1 MSGMPMCP
9 DFWIRI
15 LSLTDMTTF
24 FIIVICL
31 IQQVVKRERMRTYMR
46 I

>member
-1 MSGMPMCP
+1 MSGMPKCP
-9 DFWIRI
+9 DFWIST
-15 LSLTDMTTF
+15 LPLTDMTTF

-31 IQQVVKRERMRTYMR
+31 IQQVVMREQVRTYMR